1 MNGDQARLAFLLETV
16 ALEAAHLRLTD
27 ERLFSRPFDAE
38 RAQALSTNTDEAE
51 RVDAFVARFGRLQDT
66 LGDKLLP
73 TLLIALAE
81 PLGPAIDNL
90 DRAEKLGLLPSA
102 DEWIAARKLRNR
114 MVHEYVRDAA
124 ELAGALNAGHRFV
137 PLLSGFADRIAEFCR
152 ARQWR
157 TPTSTP

>member
-1 MNGDQARLAFLLETV
+1 MNDDQVRLAFLLETV
-16 ALEAAHLRLTD
+16 QLEATHLSLTD
-27 ERLFSRPFDAE
+27 ARLFSQPFLPE
-38 RAQALSTNTDEAE
+38 RAQALNNNMDEAE

-73 TLLIALAE
+73 TLLRALAE
-81 PLGPAIDNL
+81 PVGPAIDNL

-124 ELAGALNAGHRFV
+124 ELAAALSAGHHFV
-137 PLLSGFADRIAEFCR
+137 PLLVMFAERIAAFCQ
-152 ARQWR
+152 ARHW
-157 TPTSTP
+157 PDP

>member
-1 MNGDQARLAFLLETV
+1 VNDDQVRLAFLLETV
-16 ALEAAHLRLTD
+16 QLEAAHLRLTD
-27 ERLFSRPFDAE
+27 ARLFSQPFLPE
-38 RAQALSTNTDEAE
+38 RAQALNSNMDEAE

-73 TLLIALAE
+73 TLLRALAE
-81 PLGPAIDNL
+81 PVGPAIDNL

-124 ELAGALNAGHRFV
+124 ELAAALNAGHHFV
-137 PLLSGFADRIAEFCR
+137 PLLSTFAERVASFCQ
-152 ARQWR
+152 ARHW
-157 TPTSTP
+157 PEP